1 MKQPPQD
8 KKSTSPHQKQT
19 QRSGFVKI
27 IFLVVALGLLFIG
40 GCLLG
45 GALYFQHYL
54 MTPANATRSL
64 FNLPTLTATFNA
76 VVDRLSPD
84 MDKAGDM
91 KMASKKEMETL
102 LSSPRPSATS
112 ESIPF
117 FIQRGESVIHIAKRL
132 ENKGLTTNRHLF
144 RLMAMGKGADKKLQA
159 GEYLL
164 SPSFT
169 PEEILYLLV
178 NGKVRLYK
186 LTLPEGLTLNE
197 MGPLVARAGFG
208 NAEAFIALASDMG
221 TIKDMTT
228 DIISSVGFGKSPH
241 INTLE
246 GYLFP
251 DTYLFPSQTSHQKI
265 LTTMVSRFKEIISPD
280 WQMRGKALGLSLHE
294 VVTLASIIEKET
306 GAAHERPLIASV
318 FHNRLK
324 KGMRL
329 QSDPTVIY
337 GIPNFNGNIT
347 RKDLRRPTP
356 YNTYTI
362 TGLPPGPI
370 ANPGKAAIH
379 AALFPEKS
387 DYLYFV
393 AKKDGTHFFSKTLK
407 AHNRAVRKYQLSQG
421 KK

>member
-1 MKQPPQD
+1 M
-8 KKSTSPHQKQT
+8 
-19 QRSGFVKI
+19 I
-27 IFLVVALGLLFIG
+27 ALGVLLIG
-40 GCLLG
+40 GFLLG

-54 MTPANATRSL
+54 MTPANATRSP

-76 VVDRLSPD
+76 VVDRVSSVDL
-84 MDKAGDM
+84 KGNI
-91 KMASKKEMETL
+91 KMASNKHIEVL
-102 LSSPRPSATS
+102 PSVPHPSSTI

-117 FIQRGESVIHIAKRL
+117 LIQRGESVIHIAERL

-144 RLMAMGKGADKKLQA
+144 RLMVMGKGAETKLQA

-164 SPSFT
+164 SPTFT
-169 PEEILYLLV
+169 PEQILYLLIT
-178 NGKVRLYK
+178 GKVRLHK
-186 LTLPEGLTLNE
+186 LTIPEGMTIKE
-197 MGPLVARAGFG
+197 MGPLVAQAGFG
-208 NAEAFIALASDMG
+208 NAEPFIALASDM
-221 TIKDMTT
+221 TIIKNMTT
-228 DIISSVGFGKSPH
+228 DIISSVGFGRSPH
-241 INTLE
+241 INSLE

-251 DTYLFPSQTSHQKI
+251 DTYLFPSQTSHQEI
-265 LTTMVSRFKEIISPD
+265 LTTMVNRFKEMISPD
-280 WQMRGKALGLSLHE
+280 WQMRGKTLGLSLHE

-362 TGLPPGPI
+362 SGLPPGPI

-379 AALFPEKS
+379 AVLFPEKS

-407 AHNRAVRKYQLSQG
+407 AHNRAVRKYQLSN
-421 KK
+421 